1 MNCHATRAVLDLH
14 AEGRLTPR
22 RAKAVAA
29 HLAACDACRAQT
41 APTAVAAKAPA
52 RDFKERLAAAMK
64 AERGAPTARPAN
76 KLELALWPRDLSGIA
91 LAAAALALIAV
102 VIGWSGAPNQQFDRG
117 DELAAGR
124 MP

>member
-22 RAKAVAA
+22 REKAVDA
-29 HLAACDACRAQT
+29 HLASCTVCSALS
-41 APTAVAAKAPA
+41 APA
-52 RDFKERLAAAMK
+52 AAAPVKAAANDFKSRLAAAMK
-64 AERGAPTARPAN
+64 AERKAPERSAPR
-76 KLELALWPRDLSGIA
+76 LELALWPRDLSGVA
-91 LAAAALALIAV
+91 VAAAALALIAV
-102 VIGWSGAPNQQFDRG
+102 VIGWSGAPNQQFDHG